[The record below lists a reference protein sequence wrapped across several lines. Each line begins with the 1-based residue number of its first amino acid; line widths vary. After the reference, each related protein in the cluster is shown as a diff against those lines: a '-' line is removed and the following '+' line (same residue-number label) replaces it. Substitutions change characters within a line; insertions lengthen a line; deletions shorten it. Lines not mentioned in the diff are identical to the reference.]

1 MNKIII
7 NFAVASCFAL
17 GATFA
22 HAASDS
28 GSAPKAAT
36 KSFNYYEAYDPHGT
50 VQTGPGGAQGVM
62 HPSQH
67 PIESITETGY
77 ADPNAPTPQP
87 QHMTHPGHRKV
98 DGA

>member
-7 NFAVASCFAL
+7 NFAVVACFAL

-22 HAASDS
+22 HAAKDS
-28 GSAPKAAT
+28 GST
-36 KSFNYYEAYDPHGT
+36 KSFNYYEAYDPHG
-50 VQTGPGGAQGVM
+50 VAQTGPGGAQGVI

-67 PIESITETGY
+67 PIDSFTETGY
-77 ADPNAPTPQP
+77 VDPNAPIPQP